1 MRGTHDKLFD
11 WNLGLGPKSRYNL
24 TSSGLPEPDLRSM
37 GVRTSFEEFASE
49 KKTETEFQAAYAE
62 EVAKLYG
69 VDPENVVVTAG
80 ASEAIFLVYGVLGHG
95 FRAVVPL
102 PNYPAMFTVP
112 KFLGMGMAGRVSR
125 AGGDHPSILGLT
137 DSNNPTGRSL
147 GDEGVGE
154 LAASKGKAK
163 VIFVNETYREFAFSG
178 SPQTHFGRSEEVV
191 TCSTMTKFYGLGRL
205 RVGWILADRPKAQRL
220 LNGKKAISGHDS
232 EYSLWLATQVLR
244 QRHRFVERARLIYD
258 RNAAL
263 VSRFLDR
270 TEGVSSEV
278 GPAPFCLIRYKK
290 GPPSVDF
297 ARRLLEKTGALVSP
311 GDFFGAPRAFRLC
324 FTADEQTLRG
334 GLGALADYLGRSQ

>member
-1 MRGTHDKLFD
+1 MRPTHDKLFD
-11 WNLGLGPKSRYNL
+11 WILGLGPKSRYNL
-24 TSSGLPEPDLRSM
+24 TSSGLPEPNLRSM
-37 GVRTSFEEFASE
+37 GVGTSFEDFASE
-49 KKTETEFQAAYAE
+49 RKTETEFLTAFAE

-69 VDPENVVVTAG
+69 VDPENVVVTSG

-95 FRAVVPL
+95 LRAVVPL

-112 KFLGMGMAGRVSR
+112 RFLGMSMAGRASR
-125 AGGDHPSILGLT
+125 AGGARSSILGLT
-137 DSNNPTGRSL
+137 DSNNPTGRGL
-147 GDEGVGE
+147 GDEALDE
-154 LAASKGKAK
+154 LVAHKREAK
-163 VIFVNETYREFAFSG
+163 VIFVNETYREFAFAG
-178 SPQTHFGRSEEVV
+178 RPRTHFGHSDEVV

-220 LNGKKAISGHDS
+220 LNGKWAISGHDS

-244 QRHRFVERARLIYD
+244 QRQRFVERARLIYD

-263 VSRFLDR
+263 VSRFLEH
-270 TEGVSSEV
+270 TEGASSEI

-297 ARRLLEKTGALVSP
+297 ARRLLEKTGTLVSP

-324 FTADEQTLRG
+324 FTADEQILRG
-334 GLGALADYLGRSQ
+334 GLEALADYLERSH